1 MKSELTEA
9 QIAAYRDNG
18 FLVVADFLSPDE
30 LAHWKKSTQ
39 TAVDER
45 LALPQTELLPNLPV
59 NTALS
64 NQADPD
70 SYYAQIFTQCLK
82 LADTNTDVHDFI
94 YDPRLGK
101 VVADLAGVDGIRL
114 WHDQALFKP
123 AYGNPT
129 GWHLD
134 NPRWSFYS
142 RDSLS
147 IWVALDDATYQN
159 GCMYYV
165 PGTHKTAR
173 YEDAALGKNL
183 SDLFKI
189 YPEWRAIE
197 PVACPAKAGTAIF
210 HNGLTAH
217 AAGANMTNKPRRAMT
232 CAFMPDGATFN
243 GRRNILPQDYFASLK
258 VGDLLNDNTVNPL
271 LWSKNA

>member
-9 QIAAYRDNG
+9 QIASYRNNG
-18 FLVVADFLSPDE
+18 FLVVEDFLSPDE
-30 LAHWKKSTQ
+30 LEHWRKSTQ

-45 LALPQTELLPNLPV
+45 LSLPQTDLLPNLAV
-59 NTALS
+59 TTTLS
-64 NQADPD
+64 NQADPE

-82 LADTNTDVHDFI
+82 LADTNADVHDFI

-101 VVADLAGVDGIRL
+101 VIASLAGVDGIRL

-123 AYGNPT
+123 PHGNPT

-183 SDLFKI
+183 SDLFKS
-189 YPEWRAIE
+189 YPEWRAID

-243 GRRNILPQDYFASLK
+243 GRRNILPKDYFASLK
-258 VGDLLNDNTVNPL
+258 VGDPLNDNTVNPL
-271 LWSKNA
+271 LWSKHT

>member
-1 MKSELTEA
+1 MKTHLTEA
-9 QIAAYRDNG
+9 QIASYRDNG
-18 FLVVADFLSPDE
+18 FLAIEAFLSPDE
-30 LAHWKKSTQ
+30 LAHWQEATQ

-45 LALPQTELLPNLPV
+45 LAIPNTELLPNLAV
-59 NTALS
+59 TTTLS

-82 LADTNTDVHDFI
+82 LAESNAAIHDIIF
-94 YDPRLGK
+94 DPGLGK
-101 VVADLAGVDGIRL
+101 VVATLAGVDGIRV

-123 AYGNPT
+123 PFGNPT

-134 NPRWSFYS
+134 NPRWSFCS
-142 RDSLS
+142 RDSIS

-159 GCMYYV
+159 GCMYYL
-165 PGTHKTAR
+165 PGSHKSAS
-173 YEDAALGKNL
+173 YEDARLGPNL
-183 SDLFKI
+183 GDLFKI
-189 YPEWRAIE
+189 YPEWRTID

-243 GRRNILPQDYFASLK
+243 GKRNILPEAYFASLK
-258 VGDLLNDNTVNPL
+258 VGDLLNDNAVNPL
-271 LWSKNA
+271 VWGRSD